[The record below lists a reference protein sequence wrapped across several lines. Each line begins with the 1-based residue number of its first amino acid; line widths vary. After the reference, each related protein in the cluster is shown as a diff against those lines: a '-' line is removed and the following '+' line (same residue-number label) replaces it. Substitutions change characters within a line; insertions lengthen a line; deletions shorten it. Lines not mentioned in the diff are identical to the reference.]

1 MAVFRV
7 AQKPWSGAL
16 HVLNVIVAVFSS
28 MSISSCALYQFVC
41 TEQEAPD
48 NSEADRSQQNCDSMP
63 PIWHLDFCKICLPP
77 V

>member
-7 AQKPWSGAL
+7 AQMWSVAP

-28 MSISSCALYQFVC
+28 LDTKVYQSVR
-41 TEQEAPD
+41 TEQKALDDP
-48 NSEADRSQQNCDSMP
+48 EADRSQQNCDSMP
-63 PIWHLDFCKICLPP
+63 PLWHLEFCKTYVPQ